1 MDAKQKR
8 LLLMLKGTIVI
19 YEDLCDKLLPTLYK
33 PENRCLQ
40 LAFELLGSALYW
52 MRQETEKA

>member
-1 MDAKQKR
+1 MDATQKR

-52 MRQETEKA
+52 MRQEA